1 MRGRAARPKERND
14 NYIQGH
20 YSTILRKKQPLRARN
35 FIKQKMATRLRLPA
49 LALCPR
55 ACVCSASQKASAQS
69 PAASPMPAHASP
81 HRRLR
86 ILGSASSRAPLG
98 ALALRHRRRSPPGR
112 SFLCRFA
119 FGRPFSP
126 LLLPRH
132 VWRRREERNALIY
145 IKEREKLFTFRKSA
159 GFKKISPERYAN
171 KSVHRENCVL

>member
-1 MRGRAARPKERND
+1 MTLTYRDIIALFFEKSNPCA
-14 NYIQGH
+14 H
-20 YSTILRKKQPLRARN
+20 VILLSKKWQPACACL
-35 FIKQKMATRLRLPA
+35 RLRSA
-49 LALCPR
+49 HAR
-55 ACVCSASQKASAQS
+55 ACVLHPKKPPLKA
-69 PAASPMPAHASP
+69 
-81 HRRLR
+81 LR
-86 ILGSASSRAPLG
+86 PRQCPLTPPRIAGSASWVAPPRAPPLG
-98 ALALRHRRRSPPGR
+98 ALALWHRRRSPPGR

-171 KSVHRENCVL
+171 KCVHRENCVL

>member
-1 MRGRAARPKERND
+1 M
-14 NYIQGH
+14 
-20 YSTILRKKQPLRARN
+20 TITYRDIIALFFEKSNPCAHVILLSK
-35 FIKQKMATRLRLPA
+35 KMATRLRLPA

-55 ACVCSASQKASAQS
+55 ACVYSASQKASAQS

-81 HRRLR
+81 HRPRR
-86 ILGSASSRAPLG
+86 ILGSASSRPPLG
-98 ALALRHRRRSPPGR
+98 ALALWHRRRSPPGR

-126 LLLPRH
+126 LPLKRR

-171 KSVHRENCVL
+171 KCVHRKNCAL